1 MRAAAVRCGVLRSR
15 GRSPAGGTRA
25 RARNGADGGSRAS
38 SLSARAVTGT
48 LKGYDQLLNLV
59 IEDAVETLRDLVDG
73 SLTKSTRKL
82 GTTVC
87 RGTSVMVVSLSDGLQ
102 EVSNPFGE

>member
-1 MRAAAVRCGVLRSR
+1 MHLPVHERHVK
-15 GRSPAGGTRA
+15 GGTRHRCELKQKRLSFVVGEFA
-25 RARNGADGGSRAS
+25 RPCT
-38 SLSARAVTGT
+38 VTGK

-73 SLTKSTRKL
+73 SLTKSTRAL

-87 RGTSVMVVSLSDGLQ
+87 RGTSVMVVSLEDGTQ
-102 EVSNPFGE
+102 EVSNPFGDQ

>member
-1 MRAAAVRCGVLRSR
+1 MVNSR
-15 GRSPAGGTRA
+15 VPART
-25 RARNGADGGSRAS
+25 
-38 SLSARAVTGT
+38 VTGK

-73 SLTKSTRKL
+73 SLTKSTRAL

-87 RGTSVMVVSLSDGLQ
+87 RGTSVMVVSLEDGTQ
-102 EVSNPFGE
+102 EVSNPFGDQ